1 MARKKKNHPGSIDK
15 RGDTYRLRMA
25 VGGRSHSF
33 NLKGVTRHEAEQFA
47 REKHQELLRQEQ
59 RAGLGFTTG
68 MLFSELLTLFRAD
81 YIPTLAPGTQRAYAE
96 SLKPIEHYFVKE
108 LRDPQLDGIRA
119 QHIKGYLSWRRIH
132 GPSGEKKEKP
142 LSNRTLAI
150 DRAVLHRAFSIAD
163 SLELREGNPV
173 SRVEPPKSDGRD
185 PVILKTEEYE
195 RLISESQVH
204 PMLQLYIL
212 LLGETGCRSHSEGA
226 WLRWEDVDLQEG
238 FLWIASGRHGHRTKS
253 GKGRW
258 VPLTP
263 RLRQGLQENFARFRF
278 GQFSGVQSP
287 WVFHHLPGYRVGSGK
302 PGERIG
308 NFRSRL
314 TKAVGRAK
322 LPDGFVLHDLRHRRA
337 TTWLADG
344 QNVVHVKEALGHSDL
359 RTTMGYTHLAKEHL
373 RSLVEER
380 PNLGSKQS
388 RAS

>member
-1 MARKKKNHPGSIDK
+1 MARRKNHPGSIDK
-15 RGDTYRLRMA
+15 RGDTYRLRLT
-25 VGGRSHSF
+25 VGGRTHAF
-33 NLKGVTRHEAEQFA
+33 NLKNVTRGDAEGFA
-47 REKHQELLRQEQ
+47 RKKHQELVRQEQ
-59 RAGLGFTTG
+59 RAGLGFVTG
-68 MLFSELLTLFRAD
+68 MLFSELLTLFRND
-81 YIPTLAPGTQRAYAE
+81 FIPTLAQGTQKAYGE
-96 SLKPIEHYFVKE
+96 SLKPIEHYFIQE

-119 QHIKGYLSWRRIH
+119 QHIKGYLSWRRSH
-132 GPSGEKKEKP
+132 RPSGEKRTKP
-142 LSNRTLAI
+142 VSNQTLLK
-150 DRAVLHRAFSIAD
+150 DRAVLHRVFAIAD
-163 SLELREGNPV
+163 RLELREGNPV

-185 PVILKTEEYE
+185 PVILTREEYE
-195 RLISESQVH
+195 RLLTAAEVH
-204 PMLQLYIL
+204 PMLELYLL

-226 WLRWEDVDLQEG
+226 WLRWEDIDLQEG

-263 RLRQGLQENFARFRF
+263 RLRQGLQDHFAHFRF

-314 TKAVGRAK
+314 TKAVERAK

-373 RSLVEER
+373 RALVQDE
-380 PNLGSKQS
+380 S
-388 RAS
+388 RTGESRSQAS